1 MLDAAQQH
9 ADNLA
14 HTQRVLA
21 AAGGWPVGEGPG
33 WTAADAGLPS
43 RFFSAAVLT
52 DEHLDPGATV
62 HALRARGT
70 WRPGTSGAVVF
81 DTWGR
86 PGPVDVDTVPLMV
99 RPPGPVGL
107 VDGRVRVARDGAGL
121 RLAEQALGPALDSPA
136 FDACAPGT
144 VLGPGLLELPVAAAV
159 GVVDGAPVAVALAV
173 DDGATIGVYLVGVAP
188 AHRRTGLGAA
198 VTAAAVAALEPRPA
212 LLTASTMGR
221 AVYERLGWRT
231 AGRTTLW
238 RVQRVSPAR

>member
-14 HTQRVLA
+14 HTQRLLG
-21 AAGGWPVGEGPG
+21 AAGGWPVHEGPG

-52 DEHLDPGATV
+52 DRHLDPGPTV
-62 HALRARGT
+62 AALHAAGT
-70 WRPGTSGAVVF
+70 WRPGTTAAVVF

-86 PGPVDVDTVPLMV
+86 PGARDVDTMPLMV
-99 RPPGPVGL
+99 RPPSPFGPV
-107 VDGRVRVARDGAGL
+107 DNRVQVARDAAGL
-121 RLAEQALGPALDSPA
+121 RLVERGLGAALDSPA

-159 GVVDGAPVAVALAV
+159 GIVDGAPVAVALAV
-173 DDGATIGVYLVGVAP
+173 DDGATVGVYLVGVAP

-212 LLTASTMGR
+212 LLTASRMGR
-221 AVYERLGWRT
+221 TVYERLGWR
-231 AGRTTLW
+231 AVVHTTLW
-238 RVQRVSPAR
+238 LVDRDSPAR